1 MGAGESV
8 IDRLRNKSVT
18 KKLTN
23 ADWMLK
29 AMIALAAADDRLN
42 AREVG
47 LIQRVYEEQAGRSV
61 DASVVV
67 LAVQTYATKRDAIA
81 ELSVAAGSMSQETKE
96 EIVRAACLTLPAD
109 ESISAGESKKLRAIA
124 AALRI
129 SENRLEE
136 ILGGL
141 EGDWDEE
148 RS

>member
-1 MGAGESV
+1 MT
-8 IDRLRNKSVT
+8 NKVT
-18 KKLTN
+18 D

-47 LIQRVYEEQAGRSV
+47 VIQRIYQEQTGRSV

-81 ELSVAAGSMSQETKE
+81 ELSTAVGSMSQETKE
-96 EIVRAACLTLPAD
+96 EIVRAACLTLLAD
-109 ESISAGESKKLRAIA
+109 ESVSAGESKKLRAIA
-124 AALRI
+124 AALRM
-129 SENRLEE
+129 SESRLEE

-141 EGDWDEE
+141 KGDWGGE

>member
-1 MGAGESV
+1 MT
-8 IDRLRNKSVT
+8 NKVT
-18 KKLTN
+18 D

-47 LIQRVYEEQAGRSV
+47 VIQRIYQEQTGRSV

-81 ELSVAAGSMSQETKE
+81 ELSTAAGSMSQETKE
-96 EIVRAACLTLPAD
+96 EIVRAACLTLLAD
-109 ESISAGESKKLRAIA
+109 ESVSAGESKKLRAIA
-124 AALRI
+124 AALRM
-129 SENRLEE
+129 SESRLEE

-141 EGDWDEE
+141 KGDWGGE